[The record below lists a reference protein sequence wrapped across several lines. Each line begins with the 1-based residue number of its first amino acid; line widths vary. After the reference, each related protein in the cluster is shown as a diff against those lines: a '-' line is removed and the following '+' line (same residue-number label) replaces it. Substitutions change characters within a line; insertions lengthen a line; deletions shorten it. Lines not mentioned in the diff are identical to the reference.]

1 MRAILKQGLY
11 LLIALAG
18 IYAALLGLSYALVPP
33 GNRAEGLDSALAG
46 STLFTTEPK
55 YVLLNRAALRPDLP
69 RIVVVGASN
78 SVVGF
83 KQRELQSLLPDAEVD
98 NLSVG
103 GSNMTQIAQIV
114 DLVQDLQDAAARRR
128 TTYVIG
134 MWYGMFTQNT
144 FRWGTPDRHEGDTD
158 INIEQ
163 YRYGFYRRTQ
173 NGPKQ
178 ILPPGKLQLG
188 VMLIHPYLAF
198 DGLSRW
204 VTEALRDHLAGRPP
218 HRTDAERN
226 ATIVSAADKELAL
239 KYWHEQMHSNGS
251 IADEQFVVL
260 KDLILRTVAQGS
272 RVVLVDLPIPRWH
285 AENSPFYP
293 DYLRQKNLLLA
304 ALQEK
309 AGVTHLEMADQ
320 NNDLD
325 FSDEVHPKPRVTQ
338 QWAARVAAQLTTE
351 NP

>member
-11 LLIALAG
+11 LLIAVVG
-18 IYAALLGLSYALVPP
+18 IYAALLGFSYALVPP
-33 GNRAEGLDSALAG
+33 AKQGVGLDSARAG

-55 YVLLNRAALRPDLP
+55 YVLLNRAALRPNSP

-114 DLVQDLQDAAARRR
+114 DLVQDLQDVAARRR

-134 MWYGMFTQNT
+134 MWYGMFTQDN
-144 FRWGTPDRHEGDTD
+144 FRWDTPDRHKGDTD

-163 YRYGFYRRTQ
+163 YRYGFYRRSE
-173 NGPKQ
+173 NGAKQ
-178 ILPPGKLQLG
+178 VLPADKLRFG
-188 VMLIHPYLAF
+188 VILIHPYLVF
-198 DGLSRW
+198 DEASRW
-204 VTEALRDHLAGRPP
+204 VNEALRDHWVGRPP
-218 HRTDAERN
+218 HRTDADRN
-226 ATIVSAADKELAL
+226 ATIVSAVDRELAL
-239 KYWHEQMHSNGS
+239 KYWHEQMHSNGP

-260 KDLILRTVAQGS
+260 KGLILRTVAQGS

-285 AENSPFYP
+285 AESSPFYP
-293 DYLRQKNLLLA
+293 DYLRQKNLLLD
-304 ALQEK
+304 ALQGK
-309 AGVTHLEMADQ
+309 AGVTYLEMADQ
-320 NNDLD
+320 NSDLD

-338 QWAARVAAQLTTE
+338 QWAARVAALLTAE